1 MKLKALFSKPN
12 QEDLFNLHPD
22 AFIILESDG
31 TVVDVNIKA
40 VQIFGFSRF
49 SMVDQPISQYIQGG
63 TNQLNIIV
71 NQDKT
76 LVLKA
81 FTAAKDER
89 YIEISASQDPD
100 TRKVYLAIRDVTKTY
115 KTQNNT
121 NSEFEAAKAIIAEKN
136 TYLTANSNEILSFIS
151 SIGSFSKALLDGV
164 GGELESK
171 QEKYVSI
178 INKNAK
184 DLAYD
189 LEKMF
194 EMFRLESDLWEY
206 NQKTFDVVNLLSDLA
221 KRWEDAFRHKK
232 VRFSYDFSGI
242 VSRNCYTDPAVLEK
256 IVNSLIEVSY
266 RNTDVGMCSL
276 NVGVAPEEFLRQQG
290 FELDEETQKTKY
302 YLMFEIKDT
311 SSAIVDEELKN
322 IFNPYYIIKN
332 PQKRPM
338 GSKFTYAMVK
348 KFVKHFGGDL
358 WVYSKATQGTLA
370 SFILPLEKLIQKI

>member
-1 MKLKALFSKPN
+1 MKLKALFSQPK

-31 TVVDVNIKA
+31 TIVDVNIKA

-63 TNQLNIIV
+63 TNQLNGIV
-71 NQDKT
+71 NQDRT
-76 LVLKA
+76 AILKA
-81 FTAAKDER
+81 FGASKDEK
-89 YIEISASQDPD
+89 YVEVSASQDPE

-115 KTQNNT
+115 KSHSSINN
-121 NSEFEAAKAIIAEKN
+121 EFEAAKGIIAEKN
-136 TYLTANSNEILSFIS
+136 SYLTANANEILSFIS
-151 SIGSFSKALLDGV
+151 SICSFSKALLDGV
-164 GGELESK
+164 GGDLEPK

-178 INKNAK
+178 INKNAN
-184 DLAYD
+184 DLTYD

-206 NQKTFDVVNLLSDLA
+206 SQKTFDIINLLNNIA
-221 KRWEDAFRHKK
+221 KNWEDAFRHKK
-232 VRFSYDFSGI
+232 VRFGYDFSGI
-242 VSRNCYTDPAVLEK
+242 TSRNCYMDPSVLEK

-266 RNTDVGMCSL
+266 ANTDVGMCSL
-276 NVGVAPEEFLRQQG
+276 NVGVAPEEFLKQQG
-290 FELDEETQKTKY
+290 FELDEDSGKY

-332 PQKRPM
+332 PQKRSI
-338 GSKFTYAMVK
+338 GSKFTYAIVK

>member
-1 MKLKALFSKPN
+1 MKLKALFSQPK

-22 AFIILESDG
+22 AIIILESDG
-31 TVVDVNIKA
+31 TVVDVNVKA

-49 SMVDQPISQYIQGG
+49 SMVGNSISQYIKGG
-63 TNQLNIIV
+63 TNQFSQIV

-76 LVLKA
+76 VVAQALS
-81 FTAAKDER
+81 AAKDEK
-89 YIEISASQDPD
+89 YVEISALQNPD
-100 TRKVYLAIRDVTKTY
+100 TRKVYLAMRDVTKAY
-115 KTQNNT
+115 KAQNNMAH
-121 NSEFEAAKAIIAEKN
+121 EFEVAKGIIAEKN
-136 TYLTANSNEILSFIS
+136 TYLAANANEILSFIS

-164 GGELESK
+164 GGDLEPK
-171 QEKYVSI
+171 QEKYISI
-178 INKNAK
+178 INKNAA

-206 NQKTFDVVNLLSDLA
+206 SQKAFDIVSLLNDIA
-221 KRWEDAFRHKK
+221 KNWEDVFKRKK
-232 VRFSYDFSGI
+232 VRFSYDFSG
-242 VSRNCYTDPAVLEK
+242 VTSRNCYMDPAVLEK

-266 RNTDVGMCSL
+266 ANTDVGMCSL
-276 NVGVAPEEFLRQQG
+276 HVGAAPDEFLRQQG
-290 FELDEETQKTKY
+290 FELDENSSKY

-322 IFNPYYIIKN
+322 IFNPYCIIKN
-332 PQKRPM
+332 PQKRSI
-338 GSKFTYAMVK
+338 GSKFTYAIVK